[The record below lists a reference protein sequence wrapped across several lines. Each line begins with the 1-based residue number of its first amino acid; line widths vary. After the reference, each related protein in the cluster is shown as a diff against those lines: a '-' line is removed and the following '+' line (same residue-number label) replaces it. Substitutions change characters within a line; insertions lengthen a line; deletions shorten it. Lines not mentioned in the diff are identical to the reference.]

1 MSCKTTLQVWDGE
14 EMGSIFE
21 KTNTSGQNEGGAPAH
36 VQKLYSWLS
45 STRWQVPNTAPCKYN
60 IKNNSHVDHH
70 HDH

>member
-36 VQKLYSWLS
+36 VQKLYS
-45 STRWQVPNTAPCKYN
+45 
-60 IKNNSHVDHH
+60 
-70 HDH
+70 